1 MGASLHVHSEPLISI
16 KLIHVWLDI
25 LTIKIKIKNKKKSN
39 VFDGS
44 FDCYTLYFKFTTDDL
59 NLLTNIPFAMWGLQ
73 RQEKLKILAMAI
85 HPTAQYPL
93 REISRFC
100 YESPDPHLLQL
111 APL

>member
-59 NLLTNIPFAMWGLQ
+59 NLLTFCNVGSPETGKT
-73 RQEKLKILAMAI
+73 ENSCHG
-85 HPTAQYPL
+85 HPPDCT
-93 REISRFC
+93 ISP
-100 YESPDPHLLQL
+100 S
-111 APL
+111 